1 MDFLSSLPTLSLLL
15 LAVIASMAVWFVGP
29 GYSSVSVNHSPT
41 ILTST
46 GIFGT
51 FLGVALGLLHFDTND
66 IQASVPALIDGLK
79 TAFWTSIAGLAGAL
93 LVKFRHLTAVVKQS
107 KVVEQYKAAT
117 VTDLANLLG
126 SIDDSLKNAD
136 SNGLRAEVQLLRE
149 AQALQSQTLA
159 QSLERYQS
167 EMTEAN
173 TKALIAAL
181 ELVMKDFNSQIN
193 TQYGDNFKELNQ
205 AVGKMLLWQ
214 ENYKVEL
221 EALLNTQ
228 RTNGDLLDKASGA
241 YEKMVQHSEVFSRV
255 SNSLGTMLDALQSQ
269 SQGLDAYL
277 TQLATVAEKASEGL
291 PKLAGRVDTLTSQ
304 LAASVVDNQR
314 QVGDFMGASAKALQ
328 ETSLEINR
336 SLSSSLE
343 DAQRGLHERVEKMI
357 ERTEQQVNRLDDAM
371 EDELTKALST
381 FGYQLSSLSEK
392 FVQDYSPLTEKLQAL
407 VQFVEDERSSVK

>member
-1 MDFLSSLPTLSLLL
+1 
-15 LAVIASMAVWFVGP
+15 
-29 GYSSVSVNHSPT
+29 
-41 ILTST
+41 
-46 GIFGT
+46 
-51 FLGVALGLLHFDTND
+51 
-66 IQASVPALIDGLK
+66 
-79 TAFWTSIAGLAGAL
+79 
-93 LVKFRHLTAVVKQS
+93 
-107 KVVEQYKAAT
+107 
-117 VTDLANLLG
+117 
-126 SIDDSLKNAD
+126 
-136 SNGLRAEVQLLRE
+136 
-149 AQALQSQTLA
+149 
-159 QSLERYQS
+159 
-167 EMTEAN
+167 
-173 TKALIAAL
+173 
-181 ELVMKDFNSQIN
+181 MKDFNSQIN
-193 TQYGDNFKELNQ
+193 TQYGDNFKELNK

-255 SNSLGTMLDALQSQ
+255 SDSLGTMLDALQSQ

-277 TQLATVAEKASEGL
+277 TQLANVAEKASEGL

-304 LAASVVDNQR
+304 LANSVVENQR
-314 QVGDFMGASAKALQ
+314 QVSDFMGASAKALQ
-328 ETSLEINR
+328 ETSLDINR
-336 SLSSSLE
+336 TMSSSLE

-407 VQFVEDERSSVK
+407 VQLVDDEATSVK